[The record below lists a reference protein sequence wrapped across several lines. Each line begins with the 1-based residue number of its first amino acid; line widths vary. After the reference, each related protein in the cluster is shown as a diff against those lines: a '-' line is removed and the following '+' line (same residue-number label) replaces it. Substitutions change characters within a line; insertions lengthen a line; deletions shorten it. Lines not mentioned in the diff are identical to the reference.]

1 MYVSKRTPII
11 LYFSKN
17 SGIIFCWIISLFF
30 SGIIGEISTSSNF
43 IWFKSIFSSFLFK
56 LLFKFSARIFESV
69 EEGGLTLQS
78 LLVPY
83 VFSAN
88 LKETEFLENNLDAL
102 NSSGIEIIPFG
113 ENTFKVSA
121 VPSILSQMNL
131 KEFFSSIL
139 EETTGLSRK
148 TNEALKNKIARHAC
162 RSAVKAGN
170 KLSEGEI
177 DVLLKSFKENKNV
190 LLCPH
195 GRPIVVVFKKT
206 EIEKWFKRI
215 V

>member
-1 MYVSKRTPII
+1 MKTFKY
-11 LYFSKN
+11 LYENLKPSVYLN
-17 SGIIFCWIISLFF
+17 SLARPDDILFF
-30 SGIIGEISTSSNF
+30 DI
-43 IWFKSIFSSFLFK
+43 
-56 LLFKFSARIFESV
+56 
-69 EEGGLTLQS
+69 
-78 LLVPY
+78 
-83 VFSAN
+83 
-88 LKETEFLENNLDAL
+88 
-102 NSSGIEIIPFG
+102 
-113 ENTFKVSA
+113 
-121 VPSILSQMNL
+121 
-131 KEFFSSIL
+131 
-139 EETTGLSRK
+139 ETTGLSRK

-162 RSAVKAGN
+162 RSAVKAGD

>member
-1 MYVSKRTPII
+1 MFYII
-11 LYFSKN
+11 DQHAAHERQLFDRFSK
-17 SGIIFCWIISLFF
+17 
-30 SGIIGEISTSSNF
+30 E
-43 IWFKSIFSSFLFK
+43 
-56 LLFKFSARIFESV
+56 V

-78 LLVPY
+78 LLVPH

-162 RSAVKAGN
+162 RSAVKAGD